1 MKAMTPDPGAAA
13 SDPLLPFSP
22 HRRPRSLLYPQP
34 VVENIPLHFNSMQE
48 ENICCLHKFF
58 FAEFLRSNPSVV
70 GI

>member
-1 MKAMTPDPGAAA
+1 
-13 SDPLLPFSP
+13 LF
-22 HRRPRSLLYPQP
+22 YPQP
-34 VVENIPLHFNSMQE
+34 VVENIPLHFNSVQE